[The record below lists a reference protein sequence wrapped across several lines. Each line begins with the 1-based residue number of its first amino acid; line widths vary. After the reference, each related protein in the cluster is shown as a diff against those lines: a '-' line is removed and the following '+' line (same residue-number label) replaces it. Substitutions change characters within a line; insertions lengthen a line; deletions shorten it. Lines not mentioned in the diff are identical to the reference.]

1 MQLANFHCPVC
12 LSWTP
17 TGLPIM
23 WPTKV
28 CNNCLNWAYTRIHK
42 FDMRRIHTMI
52 SKLPVYVYRQLL
64 YQGGTSLIPRLVG
77 PPCHCFPIS
86 LVPISLVP
94 HIIGPPINTHPPPI
108 PLPPHWSPGLID
120 PPSHRS
126 QGRIQDLKL
135 GVAQMDGNIW
145 KRGVGVG
152 WVFKEHI
159 YTHSTVSWWKV
170 R

>member
-1 MQLANFHCPVC
+1 MDPGWVANNVTHQSMQQLF
-12 LSWTP
+12 
-17 TGLPIM
+17 
-23 WPTKV
+23 
-28 CNNCLNWAYTRIHK
+28 NWAYTSIHK
-42 FDMRRIHTMI
+42 FHMRRIHAMI

-159 YTHSTVSWWKV
+159 YTHSTVSWWKL